1 MPKLPK
7 DQDVEVKL
15 DSGAVG
21 LHAAIPEELRRAL
34 FERPGSSIFGVVQLR
49 ATSYTGHADGE
60 DKDAVVKLRITL
72 AEVALDDPQT
82 KQVAEIMRAMM
93 RRRKVEGTLDAES
106 GLADRD
112 VELAVADA
120 LASMPT
126 EDDYEAHQMRERQR
140 LDRGRVEQRG

>member
-21 LHAAIPEELRRAL
+21 LHAAIPEGLRRAL
-34 FERPGSSIFGVVQLR
+34 FERPGTSIFGVVQLR

-93 RRRKVEGTLDAES
+93 RRRKIEGTLDAES

-140 LDRGRVEQRG
+140 LDRGRVEQHG